1 MTKARKDYRCDLCEG
16 PIPAGSDYVRVDVA
30 PWEDITGEIDGFQ
43 TAHYHG
49 SCHGA
54 MLACRLDPE
63 EYWPDNQADFAELLR
78 ECEIPLPWEDE
89 RDLVA
94 DAEGQ
99 P

>member
-1 MTKARKDYRCDLCEG
+1 MRRADPGGLGLR
-16 PIPAGSDYVRVDVA
+16 AGGRRSLGGHHRRDRWISDRSL
-30 PWEDITGEIDGFQ
+30 PWLMPRRDAGV
-43 TAHYHG
+43 
-49 SCHGA
+49 SP
-54 MLACRLDPE
+54 RPE